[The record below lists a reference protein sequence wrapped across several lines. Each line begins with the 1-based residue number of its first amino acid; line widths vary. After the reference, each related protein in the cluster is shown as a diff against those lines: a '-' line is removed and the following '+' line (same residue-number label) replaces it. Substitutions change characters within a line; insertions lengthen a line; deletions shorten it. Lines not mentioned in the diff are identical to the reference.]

1 MQFSQAALTDA
12 LAAVEAAR
20 SDGRLTAAA
29 AGNLAKWLSEQPYR
43 RYFSGIAEL
52 VSAGEFTRLEDL
64 FWQQIPF
71 GTGGR
76 RGPMGPFG
84 SATINERT
92 IAESAHGL
100 AVYLKQQFPAGQSG
114 TAVVSCDT
122 RHRSQEFAELTATTL
137 AAHGLTVFLFESFR
151 STPEL
156 SFAVRHLGCDVGAMI
171 SASHNPPEDNGFK
184 AYWNTGGQVLAPH
197 DKAIIACVE
206 AAEEIP
212 EIELQTAI
220 DEGRIEIV
228 GDAVDQAFYDAVLA
242 LSLSEARTLPA
253 LYSPLHGVGER
264 CCWAILTRAGFQG
277 IDIFEPHRAP
287 DGAFPNVP
295 GHKPNPEQP
304 KVFEPMF
311 EQARHQ
317 GKELLLAS
325 DPDADRLSVCVLNPA
340 GEFQHLTGNQVGSLI
355 ADFVARKRA
364 ARGDLTPEHYMVETL
379 VTTRLIGA
387 IARSHGLRVID
398 DLLVGFKYIG
408 ETMDAEGPDR
418 FVFGAEESLGYLA
431 GQYAR
436 DKDAGIAS
444 LYLSEC
450 AAELKTAGK
459 SLLDRLNE
467 LYLEHGYYE
476 EGQFSK
482 VCEGSEGSR
491 QIAGLM
497 TALRESPFGELG
509 GITFDLVRDYQEHEI
524 RGLPDN
530 QRRDDLPQPDGNLL
544 IFETSEADP
553 YHYRVAVR
561 PSGTEPKI
569 KFYLFGRMACGDAG
583 QLPGVKNETHQAL
596 QEIEHGLNAWLDER
610 LK

>member
-1 MQFSQAALTDA
+1 MDFTQTALTDT
-12 LAAVEAAR
+12 LAAVEQAK
-20 SDGRLTAAA
+20 SDGRLSADAAR
-29 AGNLAKWLSEQPYR
+29 NLARWLRDEPYR
-43 RYFSGIAEL
+43 KYFSDIAEL
-52 VSAGEFTRLEDL
+52 VSAGEFDRLEDL

-100 AVYLKQQFPAGQSG
+100 AVYLKQQLSPGETG
-114 TAVVSCDT
+114 TAVVACDT

-137 AAHGLTVFLFESFR
+137 AAHGLKVFLFESFR

-156 SFAVRHLGCDVGAMI
+156 SFAVRHLGCNVGAMI

-184 AYWNTGGQVLAPH
+184 AYWSSGGQVLAPH
-197 DKAIIACVE
+197 DKAIIKFVE
-206 AAEEIP
+206 TAEQVP
-212 EIELQTAI
+212 SVDLQSAI
-220 DEGRIEIV
+220 DDGRIEIV
-228 GDAVDQAFYDAVLA
+228 GEAVDEAFYKAILE
-242 LSLSEARTLPA
+242 LSLSDARELPA

-264 CCWAILTRAGFQG
+264 CCWAVLTRAGFQG
-277 IDIFEPHRAP
+277 LEIFEPHRAP

-295 GHKPNPEQP
+295 DHKPNPEQP

-311 EQARHQ
+311 EQGRQQ
-317 GKELLLAS
+317 GAELLLAS
-325 DPDADRLSVCVLNPA
+325 DPDADRLSVCVLNP
-340 GEFQHLTGNQVGSLI
+340 GGDYQHLTGNQVGSLI
-355 ADFVARKRA
+355 ADFIARKRA
-364 ARGDLTPEHYMVETL
+364 ARDDLTPEHYMVETL

-408 ETMDAEGPDR
+408 QTMDAEGPDR

-450 AAELKTAGK
+450 AAELRTEGK
-459 SLLDRLNE
+459 SLLDRLDE

-482 VCEGSEGSR
+482 FCEGSEGNR
-491 QIAGLM
+491 QIADLM

-509 GITFDLVRDYQEHEI
+509 GVTFDLVRDYQQHEI

-530 QRRDDLPQPDGNLL
+530 QRRDKLPQPDGNLL
-544 IFETSEADP
+544 IFETADADAH
-553 YHYRVAVR
+553 HYRVAVR

-569 KFYLFGRMACGDAG
+569 KFYLFGRMSCPDAG
-583 QLPGVKNETHQAL
+583 QLPGAKQATHLAL
-596 QEIEHGLNAWLDER
+596 QNIERGLNAWLDEQ
-610 LK
+610 LT